1 MKLIVRPLNAHDRAG
16 WASMWA
22 QYLNFYDSAVTPEI
36 YNLTFAR
43 LIDQTH
49 KTQNCLVAELDSSL
63 VGLVHFIYHPHNW
76 QVEDVCYLQDLFVI
90 PNKRGQGIGG
100 TLIEEVYAI
109 ADSNKTPSV
118 YWMTQSFNANARILY
133 DKVANLTQ
141 FIKYSR

>member
-1 MKLIVRPLNAHDRAG
+1 MKPIVRPLNAHDRAG

-100 TLIEEVYAI
+100 TLI
-109 ADSNKTPSV
+109 
-118 YWMTQSFNANARILY
+118 
-133 DKVANLTQ
+133 
-141 FIKYSR
+141 